1 MSTDFIGLRHQV
13 DLQDEAT
20 PPRKEGLDLIP
31 QGFCRYRDTDTG
43 GADTT
48 EKLVPAQAAREYLK
62 GLVVGKRVVIRQITE
77 DRKLD
82 LLKDKLKLEKLLVAG
97 KLS

>member
-1 MSTDFIGLRHQV
+1 
-13 DLQDEAT
+13 
-20 PPRKEGLDLIP
+20 
-31 QGFCRYRDTDTG
+31 
-43 GADTT
+43 
-48 EKLVPAQAAREYLK
+48 
-62 GLVVGKRVVIRQITE
+62 VGKRVVIRQITE